1 MHKIMMAVIAAAVAG
16 IAVPSAVD
24 AAVVCKDA
32 KGKFIKCPPVA
43 KPVVVTKTTTVVK
56 PMMASKPVM
65 VTMTVTM
72 SGGLTKDKNGRC
84 HYASGPK
91 KGQFAKCG

>member
-16 IAVPSAVD
+16 LAVPSAAD

-32 KGKFIKCPPVA
+32 KGKFIKCPPPAVVKTTVVTKSPMA
-43 KPVVVTKTTTVVK
+43 PRTVVVTKTVS
-56 PMMASKPVM
+56 A
-65 VTMTVTM
+65 
-72 SGGLTKDKNGRC
+72 GLTKDKNGRC

-91 KGQFAKCG
+91 RGQFAKCG